1 MAIPIIIKY
10 CYSVWFSLVHML
22 YMYLCCV
29 CVDSLSITDMTGEPI
44 PLDRD
49 DISWQSDRDTRFQ
62 NTDGHITR
70 QEEDNVQ
77 PKNWQRNISE
87 IPNSLQNEDLIVWF
101 RVSAFPNFIKLYARI
116 HGGTLPAGD
125 YTLNVE
131 YSILNILEDLFLLY
145 LSMHIL
151 CIVI

>member
-1 MAIPIIIKY
+1 MLILIIKY
-10 CYSVWFSLVHML
+10 CSSACFSFVLML
-22 YMYLCCV
+22 NVYIYCV
-29 CVDSLSITDMTGEPI
+29 CVDTLRITTGAGDPI
-44 PLDRD
+44 DLDRN

-62 NTDGHITR
+62 NTDGNTTIP
-70 QEEDNVQ
+70 EMDNVQ

-131 YSILNILEDLFLLY
+131 YSILTTYMKF
-145 LSMHIL
+145 
-151 CIVI
+151 

>member
-1 MAIPIIIKY
+1 
-10 CYSVWFSLVHML
+10 ML
-22 YMYLCCV
+22 NVYIYCV
-29 CVDSLSITDMTGEPI
+29 CVDTLRIATREGDMI
-44 PLDRD
+44 PLERD

-62 NTDGHITR
+62 NNRGNTTIP
-70 QEEDNVQ
+70 EMDNVQ
-77 PKNWQRNISE
+77 PKNWQRKISE

-131 YSILNILEDLFLLY
+131 YSILTII
-145 LSMHIL
+145 MKI
-151 CIVI
+151 

>member
-1 MAIPIIIKY
+1 MSILIIMY
-10 CYSVWFSLVHML
+10 CSSACFSLVLML
-22 YMYLCCV
+22 NVYIYCV
-29 CVDSLSITDMTGEPI
+29 CVDTLRIATGEGDMI
-44 PLDRD
+44 PLERD

-62 NTDGHITR
+62 NNRGNTTIP
-70 QEEDNVQ
+70 EMDNVQ
-77 PKNWQRNISE
+77 PKNWQRKISE

-131 YSILNILEDLFLLY
+131 YSILTII
-145 LSMHIL
+145 MKI
-151 CIVI
+151 